1 MITKSIVFDHRGRTR
16 AGEEGPIELRITYN
30 RKPYY
35 VNTGIKVRGRELRDG
50 RIVGRTDAGVLQEQL
65 DAIVERIELA
75 VNRCLKMDFPIDVAE
90 IRRQAYN
97 VQSESVISAT
107 AMMDWI
113 EEQVPLLNIGE
124 GTRRR
129 YKVLV
134 SRMKQYRKLLKWSDL
149 TVENLYMFDAWL
161 HQIDKPQSNGDMQ
174 KGREPVKIGDAAVY
188 NYHRTLRSLLT
199 RAVKLGKIDTNPY
212 DLIRG
217 EFRKGISENLE
228 YLSEEE
234 ISAVESLRPI
244 SGTQMAMARDLF
256 VFQMYTG
263 LSYADTQVFD
273 FGNYK
278 KQDGRWV
285 NVGERVKTGV
295 PYVSVLLP
303 QAVEVLKRYGWQ
315 APKIGNVQ
323 YNESLK
329 VIQRALGIR
338 TRLHSHLA
346 RHTFATRALALGAKI
361 ENVSAML
368 GHTNI
373 TQTQRYAKVL
383 AKSVQD
389 EYCMLEEKL
398 TVK

>member
-35 VNTGIKVRGRELRDG
+35 VNTGIKVRGRELLDG

-65 DAIVERIELA
+65 DAIVDRIELA
-75 VNRCLKMDFPIDVAE
+75 VTRCLKMDLPIDVAE

-97 VQSESVISAT
+97 VQSELVAAAT
-107 AMMDWI
+107 SMMDWI

-134 SRMKQYRKLLKWSDL
+134 SRMKQYGKLLKWSDL

-161 HQIDKPQSNGDMQ
+161 HQIDKPQSNGDRQ
-174 KGREPVKIGDAAVY
+174 EGREPMKIGDAAVY
-188 NYHRTLRSLLT
+188 NYHRTLRSLLS

-234 ISAVESLRPI
+234 ISAVESLRPMA
-244 SGTQMAMARDLF
+244 GTQMAMARDLF

-303 QAVEVLKRYGWQ
+303 QAVEVLMRYGWQ

-398 TVK
+398 TTK